1 MYVNNKVW
9 KKIYIT
15 LIKLKNINLSKTINH
30 KNKILLIILGIILL
44 LLISKSFY
52 SILLITFTAIITF
65 LLAYQKLK
73 IKNFILRKNIEKL
86 SVPICFIILVLFNI
100 FGFIKTLTGTIE
112 NQGSIQLIFVGVTFY
127 ILSAGAYISDNKVE
141 YSRENIFDEFLNL
154 YLYLILP
161 FKLLAGPLE
170 NPQII
175 NQFKNISFKFKST
188 AKLLYSF
195 SWISLGLFMKF
206 CISSRLTPSELLHLT
221 DPLGSFICAFI
232 FELKFYFDF
241 AGYSFIVY
249 GFARLFNIKLTLNFN
264 HPFTANNVV
273 EFWHKWHVSLG
284 RFLQRYI
291 LNKNLSIFNSRITKA
306 IFASSIFVISAMWH
320 GGTANYFFWGLFHGL
335 MYLFYIQYFK
345 LKNIPKVVRYTSMFL
360 FFVLGRMIAIDIN
373 AGRLLD
379 KWINLFNYNLYE
391 TFSYDYIN
399 NLFALGTSTKSVILI
414 FLVFIFLEFLQVKFT
429 KRHSYHFFRKPIISI
444 ILFILTILF
453 GFNSMELLYARI

>member
-1 MYVNNKVW
+1 LS
-9 KKIYIT
+9 KIT
-15 LIKLKNINLSKTINH
+15 NNIN
-30 KNKILLIILGIILL
+30 KIFLIIIGLVLL
-44 LLISKSFY
+44 LLVSKSFF
-52 SILLITFTAIITF
+52 SILLITFTTFIAF
-65 LLAYQKLK
+65 LLAHQKLK
-73 IKNFILRKNIEKL
+73 IKDFNVRKNIEKL
-86 SVPICFIILVLFNI
+86 AVPISFIILVLFNI
-100 FGFIKTLTGTIE
+100 FGIIKTLTGTIE

-127 ILSAGAYISDNKVE
+127 ILSAGAYISDNKIE
-141 YSRENIFDEFLNL
+141 YTKENCIDEFVNL

-188 AKLLYSF
+188 AGLLYSF

-221 DPLGSFICAFI
+221 DPMGSFICAFI

-249 GFARLFNIKLTLNFN
+249 GLAKLFNLKLILNFN

-291 LNKNLSIFNSRITKA
+291 LNKNLNIFKSRVTKA
-306 IFASSIFVISAMWH
+306 TFASSIFIISALWH
-320 GGTANYFFWGLFHGL
+320 GGTANYFFWGIFHGL

-345 LKNIPKVVRYTSMFL
+345 LKNVPKFIRYISMFL

-373 AGRLLD
+373 AGRLFD
-379 KWINLFNYNLYE
+379 KWINFFDYELYEIFSFDYIYNL
-391 TFSYDYIN
+391 FLI
-399 NLFALGTSTKSVILI
+399 GTSSIIVIII
-414 FLVFIFLEFLQVKFT
+414 FIIFIFFEFIQVKYF
-429 KRHSYHFFRKPIISI
+429 KRQSYHFFRKPIISVL
-444 ILFILTILF
+444 LFVITIFF